1 LKGIEMKLQASD
13 FNWREMMEVLS
24 SLTEEEV
31 LVFLNSEVKGGKR
44 WSVIERLH
52 QRYTMLRAARERSE
66 LLKKVSK

>member
-1 LKGIEMKLQASD
+1 MKLQASD
-13 FNWREMMEVLS
+13 FNWRAMMEVLP

-52 QRYTMLRAARERSE
+52 QRYTMLRASRERIE
-66 LLKKVSK
+66 LMQKSM

>member
-1 LKGIEMKLQASD
+1 MKLQASD